1 MGGGGGH
8 TRVANTTETFS
19 TSVVRITVIVFRELL
34 FMTFLIVI
42 VTCPEV
48 ITTEF
53 RSGSL
58 D

>member
-1 MGGGGGH
+1 M
-8 TRVANTTETFS
+8 ANMTETFS
-19 TSVVRITVIVFRELL
+19 TSVVPITVIVFRELP

-48 ITTEF
+48 ITAEF
-53 RSGSL
+53 CSGSL